1 MGRKSALTDDQW
13 TEIERRI
20 LLDNEPVYKLAIEYG
35 VNESSI
41 RRRIKPN
48 KAEKADKAEVG
59 LKSVPELKK
68 IANRKVAADA
78 ESRAVTEVI
87 ASLPYAH
94 QNVVMTLAEKLSR
107 IGDHLASA
115 AEYGAATAHRLNGI
129 AHDQVGKIDDAE
141 PERSMESLQRIAV
154 LSKIANSSAE
164 IGLKLL
170 AANKDIATPDE
181 TPPTPTAIN
190 FVVKSARKQDA

>member
-1 MGRKSALTDDQW
+1 MARPSKLTEKQWLEITDRIARGESIRALSR
-13 TEIERRI
+13 EFKI
-20 LLDNEPVYKLAIEYG
+20 A
-35 VNESSI
+35 ESSI
-41 RRRIKPN
+41 RERVANTAKQIKEVAYQMAETQIAL
-48 KAEKADKAEVG
+48 KAMPVSAQIIAHNLAD
-59 LKSVPELKK
+59 ELKQ
-68 IANRKVAADA
+68 I
-78 ESRAVTEVI
+78 S
-87 ASLPYAH
+87 
-94 QNVVMTLAEKLSR
+94 M
-107 IGDHLASA
+107 HLASA
-115 AEYGAATAHRLNGI
+115 AKYGAATAHRLNGI

-141 PERSMESLQRIAV
+141 PERSMGSLQRIAV

>member
-1 MGRKSALTDDQW
+1 MARPSKLTEKQWIEITDRVARGESIRALSR
-13 TEIERRI
+13 EFGI
-20 LLDNEPVYKLAIEYG
+20 A
-35 VNESSI
+35 ESSI
-41 RRRIKPN
+41 RERVSDTARKIKDVAN
-48 KAEKADKAEVG
+48 QMVATEVAFKALPVTAQIIAHNLAD
-59 LKSVPELKK
+59 ELKQ
-68 IANRKVAADA
+68 I
-78 ESRAVTEVI
+78 S
-87 ASLPYAH
+87 
-94 QNVVMTLAEKLSR
+94 M
-107 IGDHLASA
+107 HLASA
-115 AEYGAATAHRLNGI
+115 AKYGAATAHRLNGI